1 MGCDP
6 GKAIW
11 VGPPH
16 QIQVVCAAKKP
27 NTSCFMGCLTAV
39 SSGRSAGGSYCK
51 VRNNN
56 MKVLDLA
63 LVALLQPP
71 VSNKIPCYVFF
82 KTRPSTTR
90 RNDQCCI
97 LRVSDQCKG
106 KCWYRMVSSH
116 TCLNQLHDCLTPSET
131 FGQQKFFL
139 AASAESLYA
148 FFLLFSSILCTNTMK
163 TGPIRST

>member
-1 MGCDP
+1 
-6 GKAIW
+6 
-11 VGPPH
+11 
-16 QIQVVCAAKKP
+16 
-27 NTSCFMGCLTAV
+27 MGCLTAV
-39 SSGRSAGGSYCK
+39 SLGRSAGGSYCK

-139 AASAESLYA
+139 AARAESLYA
-148 FFLLFSSILCTNTMK
+148 FFSSVFKHPLHQHDEDRADSKHLKKLCRPCPKALRNRW
-163 TGPIRST
+163 I